1 MLMYSP
7 QWRQVQ
13 GASTLSDDELLLE
26 LDAQDREAAERVR
39 KAKEEAERKKAEEER
54 ERKRQQEI
62 LDYSAKV
69 EGGYIEVKIGEDE
82 TAMRDAWLLHM
93 DKRSQAFK
101 DGIS

>member
-1 MLMYSP
+1 M
-7 QWRQVQ
+7 
-13 GASTLSDDELLLE
+13 
-26 LDAQDREAAERVR
+26 
-39 KAKEEAERKKAEEER
+39 